1 MSAVLL
7 EGKKSEQGV
16 APGCSLSPILLSV
29 LINGLLVAVVQVG
42 FGIELTDGSK
52 VGGLLFANDYCVGV
66 SESDEQLKRV
76 VDEVDS
82 YCWKWRLKAN
92 VSNSAMMTFRKG

>member
-1 MSAVLL
+1 MPQDVVYLQFCYL
-7 EGKKSEQGV
+7 CQFFN
-16 APGCSLSPILLSV
+16 CM
-29 LINGLLVAVVQVG
+29 LVAVVQVG

-76 VDEVDS
+76 VDVVHSLLEVE
-82 YCWKWRLKAN
+82 
-92 VSNSAMMTFRKG
+92 TEG